1 MTAYTE
7 RMNSSTAVKTKS
19 MTGLKYLMVILL
31 SAAAALGALAYP
43 VLAAHGTVG
52 QLLYRI
58 HLELI
63 LSFQALGVFTGD

>member
-7 RMNSSTAVKTKS
+7 RMNSSENKINDRFEIPYGNPAFRS
-19 MTGLKYLMVILL
+19 SCSWSTGIP
-31 SAAAALGALAYP
+31 GDCG
-43 VLAAHGTVG
+43 HGTVG